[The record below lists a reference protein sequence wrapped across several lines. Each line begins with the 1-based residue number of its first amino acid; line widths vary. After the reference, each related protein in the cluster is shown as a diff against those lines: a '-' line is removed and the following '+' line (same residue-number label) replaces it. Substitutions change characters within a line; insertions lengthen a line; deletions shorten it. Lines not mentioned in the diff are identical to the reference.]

1 MEREQLLGEG
11 AELDAPVV
19 QSLLKVA
26 VVKKVAK
33 NDKVSALLLDGQ

>member
-33 NDKVSALLLDGQ
+33 SDKVSTLLLDGQ